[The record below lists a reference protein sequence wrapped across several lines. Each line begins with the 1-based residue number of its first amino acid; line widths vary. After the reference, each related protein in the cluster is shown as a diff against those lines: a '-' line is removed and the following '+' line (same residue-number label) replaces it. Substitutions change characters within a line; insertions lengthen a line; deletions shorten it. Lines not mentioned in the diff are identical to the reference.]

1 MGCNA
6 SNDSNLPILLCF
18 FESGNEVQKNYCLTL
33 RDSYQ
38 HEKPIKYEIRSSLD
52 SFSIK
57 LKLKNMIYDIQ
68 TSFINNSEEEVQK
81 ALKEIYDKLDG
92 K

>member
-6 SNDSNLPILLCF
+6 SNDSNYPVLICF
-18 FESGNEVQKNYCLTL
+18 FESGNEEQKNYCLTL

-38 HEKPIKYEIRSSLD
+38 HEKTIKYEIRSSLD

-68 TSFINNSEEEVQK
+68 SSYINNSEEEIQK

>member
-6 SNDSNLPILLCF
+6 SKDSDLPILICY
-18 FESGNEVQKNYCLTL
+18 FESGNEEQKNYCLTL

-38 HEKPIKYEIRSSLD
+38 HEKPIKYEIRSCLD

-57 LKLKNMIYDIQ
+57 LKIKNMIYDIQ
-68 TSFINNSEEEVQK
+68 TSYINNSEGEIQK
-81 ALKEIYDKLDG
+81 ALQEIYDKLDG